1 MARRV
6 ALAGHTFLP
15 SRKEGRKG
23 PGRKWTEERRGG
35 EGIRSSWITHI
46 QIMVMTDR
54 FPPSFLWSIRR
65 GGPFV
70 QLPTCNDRYI
80 ILIRRGKRELTFVKR
95 ISATRVPFLRGGG
108 ERFRREAKDQFQSF
122 LSEVRFVFFE
132 FNSINYKSY
141 MIYN

>member
-65 GGPFV
+65 GGPFD
-70 QLPTCNDRYI
+70 QLPTCNDRHI
-80 ILIRRGKRELTFVKR
+80 ILIR
-95 ISATRVPFLRGGG
+95 SATGKARIRLCETDLGYEGP
-108 ERFRREAKDQFQSF
+108 
-122 LSEVRFVFFE
+122 LSEGRRGEISQGSERSVPIF
-132 FNSINYKSY
+132 S
-141 MIYN
+141 